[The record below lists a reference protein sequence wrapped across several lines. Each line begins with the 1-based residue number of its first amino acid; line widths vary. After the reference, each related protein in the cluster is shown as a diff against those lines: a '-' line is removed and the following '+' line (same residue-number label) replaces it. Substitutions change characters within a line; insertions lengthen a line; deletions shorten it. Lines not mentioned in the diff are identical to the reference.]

1 MNAAVICLREE
12 RRRQRDV
19 LKSLLNDMALKN
31 EDGAYYVR
39 LVRQVRRELKELDAA
54 LALLTAS
61 PDTTVPQEPR
71 IPAPVA
77 PSPPVPGPAHP
88 KPVPGLPAP
97 PPPMVGVDAVAA
109 PAVVN
114 PVGAPRART
123 PPRRDVGLVRRV
135 AL

>member
-54 LALLTAS
+54 LALLAAS

-71 IPAPVA
+71 IPAPVT
-77 PSPPVPGPAHP
+77 PSPPVPVSAPH
-88 KPVPGLPAP
+88 PAP
-97 PPPMVGVDAVAA
+97 AASPAPSTPKVAVEVIER
-109 PAVVN
+109 PAVVI
-114 PVGAPRART
+114 PKVEPRERM